1 MALPARWKNKI
12 VPSDPSD
19 EIMELQMGP
28 SHPASHGTIKFN
40 LKLDGERIVDCDVEV
55 GYLHRGFEKMCE
67 QGTWTQCFP
76 YTDRLNYASPCI
88 NNVGFALA
96 VERLLGIDT
105 TERCKYVRMIMSEV
119 ARIADHLT
127 CLGMASSE
135 VGATTVAFYML
146 EAREF
151 LYDLIEAVT
160 GARLTVT
167 WCRVGGMTH
176 DLPADFNDRM
186 KASFARLDQVLSDC
200 DKLLSRNR
208 VFIDRMADVGK
219 LPKEEAISYG
229 LTGPLLRA
237 AGVSYDVRK
246 AHPYLVYD
254 RMEFEVPLGDRGD
267 NYDRFNVRFQEMYQS
282 QANHRAGDRGAA
294 RRSGHDH
301 RSQGRAARQRESLQ
315 LDRRPDEPLQADH
328 GRHPRARRRSLP
340 GGRRRQRRVGILH
353 RERRQRPALSRA
365 RAAAVFSRDGRAEQD
380 ADRPHDPGHHH
391 DLRHDQHDRRRM
403 RPLTRASTC
412 SPPIANVFLT
422 SVVESKNRNGVGIVS
437 GGRGLI
443 ANPGVSGNPSV

>member
-1 MALPARWKNKI
+1 MGLPARWKDKI

-55 GYLHRGFEKMCE
+55 GFLHRGFEKMCE

-105 TERCKYVRMIMSEV
+105 TERCKYVRLIMSEV

-186 KASFARLDQVLSDC
+186 KASFARLDEVLSDC

-208 VFIDRMADVGK
+208 VFIDRMANVGK
-219 LPKEEAISYG
+219 LSKEEAISYG
-229 LTGPLLRA
+229 LSGPLLRA

-254 RMEFEVPLGDRGD
+254 RMQFEVPVGDRGD

-282 QANHRAGDRGAA
+282 KRIIEQALAALPEGPVTITDPKVVLPEKEKVYNSIEGLMNHFKLIMEGIHVPAGEVYQAVEGA
-294 RRSGHDH
+294 
-301 RSQGRAARQRESLQ
+301 
-315 LDRRPDEPLQADH
+315 
-328 GRHPRARRRSLP
+328 
-340 GGRRRQRRVGILH
+340 
-353 RERRQRPALSRA
+353 
-365 RAAAVFSRDGRAEQD
+365 
-380 ADRPHDPGHHH
+380 
-391 DLRHDQHDRRRM
+391 
-403 RPLTRASTC
+403 
-412 SPPIANVFLT
+412 
-422 SVVESKNRNGVGIVS
+422 NGELGFYIVS
-437 GGRGLI
+437 DGSGRPYRVRVRPPCFLGMGALNKMLIGRMIPDIITTFGMINMIGGECDR
-443 ANPGVSGNPSV
+443 

>member
-1 MALPARWKNKI
+1 MSLPARWKDKI
-12 VPSDPSD
+12 VPSDSSD

-55 GYLHRGFEKMCE
+55 GFLHRGFEKMCE

-96 VERLLGIDT
+96 VERLLALDT

-176 DLPADFNDRM
+176 DLPEDFADRM
-186 KASFARLDQVLSDC
+186 KASFTRLDQVLSDC

-208 VFIDRMADVGK
+208 VFIDRMAGVGK
-219 LPKEEAISYG
+219 FSKEEAISYG
-229 LTGPLLRA
+229 LSGPLLRA
-237 AGVSYDVRK
+237 TGVSYDVRK

-254 RMEFEVPLGDRGD
+254 RMEFEVPTGDRGD
-267 NYDRFNVRFQEMYQS
+267 NYDRFNCRFQEMYQS
-282 QANHRAGDRGAA
+282 KRIIEQALKALPEGPVTITDPKVVLPDKEKVYNSIEGLMNHFKLIMEGIHVPAG
-294 RRSGHDH
+294 
-301 RSQGRAARQRESLQ
+301 EVY
-315 LDRRPDEPLQADH
+315 QAVE
-328 GRHPRARRRSLP
+328 
-340 GGRRRQRRVGILH
+340 GG
-353 RERRQRPALSRA
+353 
-365 RAAAVFSRDGRAEQD
+365 
-380 ADRPHDPGHHH
+380 
-391 DLRHDQHDRRRM
+391 
-403 RPLTRASTC
+403 
-412 SPPIANVFLT
+412 
-422 SVVESKNRNGVGIVS
+422 NGELGFYIVS
-437 GGRGLI
+437 DGSGRPYRVRVRPPCFLGMGALNKMLIGRMIPDIITTFGMINMIGGECDR
-443 ANPGVSGNPSV
+443 

>member
-1 MALPARWKNKI
+1 MSLPARWKDKI

-55 GYLHRGFEKMCE
+55 GFLHRGFEKMCE

-186 KASFARLDQVLSDC
+186 KASFARLDEVLSDC

-208 VFIDRMADVGK
+208 VFIDRMAGVGNLAK
-219 LPKEEAISYG
+219 AEAISYG

-237 AGVSYDVRK
+237 TGVSYDVRK

-254 RMEFEVPLGDRGD
+254 RMEFEVPVGDRGD

-282 QANHRAGDRGAA
+282 KRIIEQAIAALPEGPVTITDPKVVLPEKEKVYNSIEGLMNHFKLIMEGIHVPAGEVYQAVEGA
-294 RRSGHDH
+294 
-301 RSQGRAARQRESLQ
+301 
-315 LDRRPDEPLQADH
+315 
-328 GRHPRARRRSLP
+328 
-340 GGRRRQRRVGILH
+340 
-353 RERRQRPALSRA
+353 
-365 RAAAVFSRDGRAEQD
+365 
-380 ADRPHDPGHHH
+380 
-391 DLRHDQHDRRRM
+391 
-403 RPLTRASTC
+403 
-412 SPPIANVFLT
+412 
-422 SVVESKNRNGVGIVS
+422 NGELGFYIVS
-437 GGRGLI
+437 DGSGRPYRVRVRPPCFLGMGALNKMLIGRMIPDIITTFGMINMIGGECDR
-443 ANPGVSGNPSV
+443 